1 MRAKPRTYRPMRV
14 LHSGYHNVQNA
25 LVGIMFLLMW
35 PLLGLQLINGTNER
49 NQLKR
54 EKMDVPLK
62 HYSIYIWIVQSRW
75 EQEGRQKLVQFK
87 FYSCSQSPA
96 LASKWACLS
105 LHGRIENKIFLNPF
119 YFILFYFIRKTL
131 SIQFEINSK

>member
-1 MRAKPRTYRPMRV
+1 MHLFILFKDICAISM
-14 LHSGYHNVQNA
+14 LCHIVQNA

-119 YFILFYFIRKTL
+119 YFILFYQKNSFNSVK
-131 SIQFEINSK
+131 INSK